1 MVLLTRDIVVS
12 VLLVELENNA
22 KKVWAEFELELPGSG
37 SEWRLNNYWKC
48 SENFPTLSKG
58 SSHIER
64 FHSRGQQLCK
74 FIGTKEGVCRRKEF
88 KSHRIGLGHQHGRR
102 FIVWDTNMAAV
113 TSCENTLFQCTLP
126 NMNTLEQ
133 LFFWLY
139 WGLCEADLQAPT
151 KCVRGRYF
159 AMSGMPSNRKPR
171 ETTGYP
177 KCLRIVSIKYTLH
190 LFSFIFPTEKW
201 EKLNSVPLCY
211 GARDDAY
218 GEFAFSKAGMI
229 MKLTLTHI
237 NGFLSCN
244 PMFPASHWG
253 CDHPSLTQGKLMTL
267 VTFEN
272 RTRLQPA
279 RIFGTPCNP
288 QYSINGSSL
297 NSTSL
302 SFEPFDIPLA
312 APVDDNFQIWFGQD
326 FTNCSE
332 ENNAGVICVDVYALY
347 SWAVSKMYQSPVREK
362 KECAC
367 CYCCCYCLWWWWW
380 QRQKKKN

>member
-1 MVLLTRDIVVS
+1 MLWKFS
-12 VLLVELENNA
+12 NLVERVFPYRAFSLTWPAAMQIYWNKRRRLH
-22 KKVWAEFELELPGSG
+22 KKRAQIPQDWVGT
-37 SEWRLNNYWKC
+37 
-48 SENFPTLSKG
+48 PTWPP
-58 SSHIER
+58 
-64 FHSRGQQLCK
+64 FHC
-74 FIGTKEGVCRRKEF
+74 
-88 KSHRIGLGHQHGRR
+88 LGHQYGRR
-102 FIVWDTNMAAV
+102 DVMWKHSIPMYLAKYEHAGATFFLSVLRAMWSRFASPCEMRARALFCNVWNAKQQET
-113 TSCENTLFQCTLP
+113 
-126 NMNTLEQ
+126 
-133 LFFWLY
+133 
-139 WGLCEADLQAPT
+139 
-151 KCVRGRYF
+151 
-159 AMSGMPSNRKPR
+159 R

-177 KCLRIVSIKYTLH
+177 KCLRIVSIKYILH
-190 LFSFIFPTEKW
+190 LFSFIFLTEKW

>member
-133 LFFWLY
+133 LFFCLY
-139 WGLCEADLQAPT
+139 WGLCEADLQAPA

-159 AMSGMPSNRKPR
+159 AMSRMPSNRKP
-171 ETTGYP
+171 GKP
-177 KCLRIVSIKYTLH
+177 Q
-190 LFSFIFPTEKW
+190 
-201 EKLNSVPLCY
+201 
-211 GARDDAY
+211 D
-218 GEFAFSKAGMI
+218 
-229 MKLTLTHI
+229 
-237 NGFLSCN
+237 
-244 PMFPASHWG
+244 
-253 CDHPSLTQGKLMTL
+253 TQN
-267 VTFEN
+267 V
-272 RTRLQPA
+272 
-279 RIFGTPCNP
+279 
-288 QYSINGSSL
+288 
-297 NSTSL
+297 
-302 SFEPFDIPLA
+302 
-312 APVDDNFQIWFGQD
+312 
-326 FTNCSE
+326 
-332 ENNAGVICVDVYALY
+332 
-347 SWAVSKMYQSPVREK
+347 
-362 KECAC
+362 
-367 CYCCCYCLWWWWW
+367 
-380 QRQKKKN
+380 